1 MTDLELYIK
10 AFRPDLV
17 SISVNPD
24 SSYTIGQVELF
35 DEEGNSLGLQDLPNL
50 AEIESLADSYL
61 AYQSEYNLKR
71 IVEGALGKGQALI
84 QEFITENLVLGITQA
99 GKTKEVR
106 QAMAE
111 VTSCLMT
118 GSLYDAID
126 ELRLIPTEAKDATFI
141 TDVRILSYIN
151 KIESYLGLELSTE
164 I

>member
-1 MTDLELYIK
+1 MTDLELFIYQY
-10 AFRPDLV
+10 RPDLV
-17 SISVNPD
+17 SITVNQD
-24 SSYTIGQVELF
+24 GSYTIGQL
-35 DEEGNSLGLQDLPNL
+35 EGQDLPNL
-50 AEIESLADSYL
+50 EEIINLIDK
-61 AYQSEYNLKR
+61 YNKTSSPQAV
-71 IVEGALGKGQALI
+71 INKVVSSAMTKGQSII
-84 QEFITENLVLGITQA
+84 QEFIAENLVLGITQA

-126 ELRLIPTEAKDATFI
+126 ELRLIPAEAKDSTFI

-151 KIESYLGLELSTE
+151 KIETYLGLELSTE